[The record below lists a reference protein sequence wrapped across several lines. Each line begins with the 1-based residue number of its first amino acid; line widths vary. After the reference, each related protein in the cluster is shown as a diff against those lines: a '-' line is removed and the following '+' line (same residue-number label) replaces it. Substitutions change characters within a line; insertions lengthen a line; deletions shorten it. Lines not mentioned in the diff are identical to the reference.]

1 MHVELSC
8 EQQTGPNRGRTGKG
22 SLGTASEIECHF
34 FLFIE
39 SLPDPDLS
47 CLFSIVP
54 KYSVP
59 PFSPPPHPWLSAL
72 GGLSVRS

>member
-8 EQQTGPNRGRTGKG
+8 EQQTGPNHGRTGKG

-39 SLPDPDLS
+39 SLPDPNLS

-59 PFSPPPHPWLSAL
+59 PFSAPWLSAL